1 MSLDEN
7 TKAELKELITDFYVK
22 VVSFPTIDHPY
33 KKDEKGRSTICTTQM
48 MENYIFLK
56 EEISNLE
63 LGMLKVIHQTL
74 EEKLH
79 HSHKDDELP

>member
-1 MSLDEN
+1 MSLDEK
-7 TKAELKELITDFYVK
+7 TKAELKELITDFYMN

-33 KKDEKGRSTICTTQM
+33 KKDEKGISTVCTTQM
-48 MENYIFLK
+48 MENYIFFK

-63 LGMLKVIHQTL
+63 SGMLKLIHQTL

-79 HSHKDDELP
+79 HSHKDEMP